1 MNKDSKLIELSCKE
15 VLMNIVKESKSL
27 DKKLS
32 FFQKTLLFDKIKEMK
47 YEKVI
52 GLLFNEG
59 VEVTSEQKREFESKT
74 KKVAKY
80 GTATVAGA
88 YGAKKVSD
96 IITNKKLNA
105 LKGLK
110 DKLNTTIN
118 FSQNANE
125 IAKAKQKLAQVDG
138 QIKELGKQTLKRS
151 GKFAKFIPKYAKG
164 ASGKGVKGAIAA
176 VAGLF
181 LYRKLSDPC
190 VRKNLGNKQAQMA
203 CKMEAI
209 KRVMSQIKSD
219 MGKCSGAADPIK
231 CKQKLSKELIKWQTK
246 YQQYLVQMNQFKKNK

>member
-15 VLMNIVKESKSL
+15 VLMGIVKESKSL

-52 GLLFNEG
+52 GLLFNKDG
-59 VEVTSEQKREFESKT
+59 KEVTTEQKNEFESKT
-74 KKVAKY
+74 KKLAKY
-80 GTATVAGA
+80 GTAA
-88 YGAKKVSD
+88 YVGAKLGHVATGSK
-96 IITNKKLNA
+96 TKLIGGY
-105 LKGLK
+105 KTG
-110 DKLNTTIN
+110 
-118 FSQNANE
+118 
-125 IAKAKQKLAQVDG
+125 KLAKG
-138 QIKELGKQTLKRS
+138 GI
-151 GKFAKFIPKYAKG
+151 KG
-164 ASGKGVKGAIAA
+164 AAAAI
-176 VAGLF
+176 AGLF

-246 YQQYLVQMNQFKKNK
+246 YQQYLVQLTQMKKKK

>member
-15 VLMNIVKESKSL
+15 VLMGIVKESKSL

-52 GLLFNEG
+52 GLLFNKG

-74 KKVAKY
+74 KRAAKY
-80 GTATVAGA
+80 GAAATVGA
-88 YGAKKVSD
+88 YG
-96 IITNKKLNA
+96 IQ
-105 LKGLK
+105 KG
-110 DKLNTTIN
+110 I
-118 FSQNANE
+118 QY
-125 IAKAKQKLAQVDG
+125 G
-138 QIKELGKQTLKRS
+138 RS
-151 GKFAKFIPKYAKG
+151 GKAAKDLLTPAVVGKPGSRAYAKSIKYAKANKPSFKAIRG
-164 ASGKGVKGAIAA
+164 AAKELRKSGAIKKPAGWKAALGA
-176 VAGLF
+176 VAGLY

-209 KRVMSQIKSD
+209 KKVVSQIKSD
-219 MGKCSGAADPIK
+219 IGKCSGAADPIK
-231 CKQKLSKELIKWQTK
+231 CKKKLSSELIKWQTK
-246 YQQYLVQMNQFKKNK
+246 YQQYLVQMNQSKKNK

>member
-74 KKVAKY
+74 KRAAKY
-80 GTATVAGA
+80 GTAAVAGS

-164 ASGKGVKGAIAA
+164 ASG
-176 VAGLF
+176 
-181 LYRKLSDPC
+181 
-190 VRKNLGNKQAQMA
+190 
-203 CKMEAI
+203 
-209 KRVMSQIKSD
+209 
-219 MGKCSGAADPIK
+219 
-231 CKQKLSKELIKWQTK
+231 
-246 YQQYLVQMNQFKKNK
+246 

>member
-15 VLMNIVKESKSL
+15 VLMGIVKESKSL

-52 GLLFNEG
+52 GLLFNKDG
-59 VEVTSEQKREFESKT
+59 KEVTTEQKNEFESKT
-74 KKVAKY
+74 KKLAKY
-80 GTATVAGA
+80 GTAA
-88 YGAKKVSD
+88 YVGAKLGHVVTGSK
-96 IITNKKLNA
+96 TKLIGGY
-105 LKGLK
+105 KTG
-110 DKLNTTIN
+110 
-118 FSQNANE
+118 
-125 IAKAKQKLAQVDG
+125 KLAKG
-138 QIKELGKQTLKRS
+138 GI
-151 GKFAKFIPKYAKG
+151 KG
-164 ASGKGVKGAIAA
+164 AAAAI
-176 VAGLF
+176 AGLF

-246 YQQYLVQMNQFKKNK
+246 YQQYLVQLTQMKKKK